1 VTAAA
6 RWRAEDAW
14 ESLPHDPAELFAA
27 VEEHGWG
34 DGLPVVPPTGERVQA
49 CLDTIAADPDEVV
62 GVMPVAGAEVT
73 PAKVAANAVLA
84 GCPAAAFPV
93 VLTAI
98 MAMLRPEF
106 NLTGLQATTHP
117 VAPLVVVHGPIAR
130 ELGMNWSSGAF
141 GPGNVAN
148 ATIGRA
154 VRLCCMNLGHARPG
168 RGDRATQ
175 GQPSKYSYCV
185 AENAEDSPWEPYHV
199 TQGLAADTSA
209 VTVYGA
215 ENPHNVNDHVNDD
228 AKGLLGTVALTLANA
243 GCNNV
248 HYTQG
253 EMFVVLGP
261 EHAGSVAASGFTRE
275 DVQLWLYDHA
285 RLPLRDLRDRNMWTG
300 RQWPAWMNAD
310 ADDEPDRRMP
320 VVRAPHALRVLVV
333 GGPGKHSCVIP
344 GFGETHSLTEPL
356 VARS

>member
-1 VTAAA
+1 MVQT
-6 RWRAEDAW
+6 WRADEAW
-14 ESLPHDPAELFAA
+14 ESLPTDPAGLFAA
-27 VEEHGWG
+27 VEERGWG
-34 DGLPVVPPTGERVQA
+34 DGLPVVPATVERVQA
-49 CLDTIAADPDEVV
+49 CLDTVTGDPDEVL
-62 GVMPVAGAEVT
+62 GVMPVAGGQVT

-84 GCPAAAFPV
+84 GCPPAAFPV

-98 MAMLRPEF
+98 RAMLRPEF

-154 VRLCCMNLGHARPG
+154 VRLCLMNQVHARAG
-168 RGDRATQ
+168 GGDRATQ

-185 AENAEDSPWEPYHV
+185 AENADESPWEPYHV
-199 TQGLAADTSA
+199 TQGFSAEDSA

-215 ENPHNVNDHVNDD
+215 ENPHNVNDHVSDD
-228 AKGLLGTVALTLANA
+228 AKGTLGTVALTMANA

-248 HYTQG
+248 HFTMG
-253 EMFVVLGP
+253 EFFIALGP
-261 EHAGSVAASGFTRE
+261 EHAASISASGFTRE
-275 DVQLWLYDHA
+275 DAQLWLYDHA
-285 RLPLRDLRDRNMWTG
+285 RLPLRDLRHRTMWEG

-310 ADDEPDRRMP
+310 ANEEQDRRMP
-320 VVRAPHALRVLVV
+320 VVRAPHALRLLVV

-356 VARS
+356 VARG

>member
-1 VTAAA
+1 MTTAQA
-6 RWRAEDAW
+6 WLTDDAW
-14 ESLPHDPAELFAA
+14 QELPDDPAELFAA
-27 VEEHGWG
+27 VQERGWG
-34 DGLPVVPPTGERVQA
+34 DGLPVLPPTEERVRA
-49 CLDTIAADPDEVV
+49 CLDTVAVGPDEVL
-62 GVMPVAGAEVT
+62 GFMPVAGAEVT
-73 PAKVAANAVLA
+73 AAKVAANAVLA

-98 MAMLRPEF
+98 TAMLRPEF

-117 VAPLVVVHGPIAR
+117 VAPLLIVHGPIAG
-130 ELGMNWSSGAF
+130 ELGMNWGSGAF
-141 GPGNVAN
+141 GPGNLLN

-199 TQGLAADTSA
+199 SQGLSADTSA

-253 EMFVVLGP
+253 EFFVVLGP
-261 EHAGSVAASGFTRE
+261 EHAASIAASGFTRE

-285 RLPLRDLRDRNMWTG
+285 RLPLRALRDRNMWNG
-300 RQWPAWMNAD
+300 RQWPAWMDAD
-310 ADDEPDRRMP
+310 ADDDPDRRMP
-320 VVRAPHALRVLVV
+320 VVRAPHALRLLVV

-344 GFGETHSLTEPL
+344 GFGETHSITQPL
-356 VARS
+356 VGLA

>member
-1 VTAAA
+1 MKASLSWDAADE
-6 RWRAEDAW
+6 WL
-14 ESLPHDPAELFAA
+14 SLPGEPAELFDA
-27 VEEHGWG
+27 VEERGWG
-34 DGLPVVPPTGERVQA
+34 DGLPVVPPTADRVQA
-49 CLDTIAADPDEVV
+49 CLDTVAADADELL
-62 GVMPVAGAEVT
+62 GVMPVAGGEVT

-84 GCPAAAFPV
+84 GCPSAAFPV

-98 MAMLRPEF
+98 SAMLQPQF

-117 VAPLVVVHGPIAR
+117 VAPLLVVHGPITR
-130 ELGMNWSSGAF
+130 ELGMNWGSGAF
-141 GPGNVAN
+141 GPGNLAN

-154 VRLCCMNLGHARPG
+154 VRLSLMNIGHARPG

-185 AENAEDSPWEPYHV
+185 AENADESPWEPYHV
-199 TQGLAADTSA
+199 SQGLTAETSA

-228 AKGLLGTVALTLANA
+228 AKGLLGTVALTLANG

-248 HYTQG
+248 HFTQG
-253 EMFVVLGP
+253 EIFVALGP
-261 EHAGSVAASGFTRE
+261 EHAASIASSGFTRE

-285 RLPLRDLRDRNMWTG
+285 RLPLRDLRGRNMWDG
-300 RQWPAWMNAD
+300 RAWPAWMNAD
-310 ADDEPDRRMP
+310 ADDDPERRMP

-344 GFGETHSLTEPL
+344 GFGETHSITQPL
-356 VARS
+356 VERA

>member
-1 VTAAA
+1 MVQT
-6 RWRAEDAW
+6 WRADEAW
-14 ESLPHDPAELFAA
+14 ESLPTDPAGLFAA
-27 VEEHGWG
+27 VEERGWG
-34 DGLPVVPPTGERVQA
+34 DGLPVVPATVERVQA
-49 CLDTIAADPDEVV
+49 CLDTVTGDPDEVL
-62 GVMPVAGAEVT
+62 GVMPVAGGQVT

-84 GCPAAAFPV
+84 GCPPAAFPV

-98 MAMLRPEF
+98 RAMLRPEF

-154 VRLCCMNLGHARPG
+154 VRLCLMNLGHARAG
-168 RGDRATQ
+168 GGDRATQ

-185 AENAEDSPWEPYHV
+185 AENANDSPWEPYHV
-199 TQGLAADTSA
+199 TQGFSAEDSA

-215 ENPHNVNDHVNDD
+215 ENPHNVNDHVSDD
-228 AKGLLGTVALTLANA
+228 AKGTLGTVALTMANA

-248 HYTQG
+248 HYTMG
-253 EMFVVLGP
+253 EFFVALGP
-261 EHAGSVAASGFTRE
+261 EHAASISASGFTRE

-285 RLPLRDLRDRNMWTG
+285 RLPLRDLRHRTMWEG
-300 RQWPAWMNAD
+300 RQWPAWMNAE
-310 ADDEPDRRMP
+310 ANEEPDRRMP
-320 VVRAPHALRVLVV
+320 VVRAPHALRLLVV

-356 VARS
+356 VARG

>member
-1 VTAAA
+1 MKSAQSWSADTEWQV
-6 RWRAEDAW
+6 
-14 ESLPHDPAELFAA
+14 LPGEPAELFAD
-27 VEEHGWG
+27 VERRGWG
-34 DGLPVVPPTGERVQA
+34 DGLPVVPPTVERVQA
-49 CLDTIAADPDEVV
+49 CLETVAVDGNEVL
-62 GVMPVAGAEVT
+62 GLMPVAGAEVT
-73 PAKVAANAVLA
+73 AAKVAANAALA

-98 MAMLRPEF
+98 TAMLDPVF

-130 ELGMNWSSGAF
+130 QLEMNSSSGAF
-141 GPGNVAN
+141 GPGNAAN

-154 VRLCCMNLGHARPG
+154 VRLSLMNLGHARPG

-185 AENAEDSPWEPYHV
+185 AENADESPWEPYHV
-199 TQGLAADTSA
+199 SRGLSADTSA

-228 AKGLLGTVALTLANA
+228 AKGLLGTVALTLANG

-248 HYTQG
+248 HFTQG
-253 EMFVVLGP
+253 EIFVVLGP
-261 EHAGSVAASGFTRE
+261 EHAASIAGSGFTRE

-285 RLPLRDLRDRNMWTG
+285 RLPLRDLRGRNMWDG
-300 RQWPAWMNAD
+300 RAWPAWMNAD
-310 ADDEPDRRMP
+310 ADDNPDRRLP

-344 GFGETHSLTEPL
+344 GFGETHSVTRPL
-356 VARS
+356 VDLS